1 MNILQ
6 IHNEYLLKGGE
17 DNVVEEEKQMLLKN
31 GHNVFQII
39 RHNQKEI
46 ITIKDKIS
54 TLLNLSNSKKTKNII
69 NEELKNIPKID
80 IAHVHN
86 IFPLWSYSIFEV
98 LNENKIPIVM
108 TLHNYRL
115 IWSKFNLL
123 DKSIIKYGIFKN
135 SRLITFLISKLID
148 RNKKLLNFV
157 TKFIALSKFA
167 NEKFVQEGIP
177 SNKIIIKQN
186 FLKKEIF
193 DIQKIQD
200 KDFIIYV
207 SRLEKLKGINFL
219 LNVWNDYDTKLKIF
233 GEGPL
238 LSKLK
243 KKYNLNKNINFCG
256 QQPAKIINNELNKSK
271 FLIFPTEYYENM
283 PMTILQAFRSGT
295 LVVASNI
302 GSIKNIINDGY
313 NGILFNPNDK
323 QSLQDKIKWIFANNE
338 KCNEITLNAFN
349 DFHKNYTDVSNY
361 NQLIN
366 IYNGTIEKLK

>member
-167 NEKFVQEGIP
+167 NEKFIQEGIP

-219 LNVWNDYDTKLKIF
+219 LNVWNDYDTKLKR
-233 GEGPL
+233 
-238 LSKLK
+238 S
-243 KKYNLNKNINFCG
+243 
-256 QQPAKIINNELNKSK
+256 II
-271 FLIFPTEYYENM
+271 
-283 PMTILQAFRSGT
+283 
-295 LVVASNI
+295 
-302 GSIKNIINDGY
+302 
-313 NGILFNPNDK
+313 
-323 QSLQDKIKWIFANNE
+323 
-338 KCNEITLNAFN
+338 
-349 DFHKNYTDVSNY
+349 
-361 NQLIN
+361 
-366 IYNGTIEKLK
+366 

>member
-148 RNKKLLNFV
+148 KNKKLLKV
-157 TKFIALSKFA
+157 
-167 NEKFVQEGIP
+167 
-177 SNKIIIKQN
+177 
-186 FLKKEIF
+186 
-193 DIQKIQD
+193 DIQLFQ
-200 KDFIIYV
+200 
-207 SRLEKLKGINFL
+207 SGLFL
-219 LNVWNDYDTKLKIF
+219 
-233 GEGPL
+233 
-238 LSKLK
+238 
-243 KKYNLNKNINFCG
+243 
-256 QQPAKIINNELNKSK
+256 
-271 FLIFPTEYYENM
+271 
-283 PMTILQAFRSGT
+283 
-295 LVVASNI
+295 
-302 GSIKNIINDGY
+302 
-313 NGILFNPNDK
+313 
-323 QSLQDKIKWIFANNE
+323 
-338 KCNEITLNAFN
+338 
-349 DFHKNYTDVSNY
+349 
-361 NQLIN
+361 
-366 IYNGTIEKLK
+366 

>member
-167 NEKFVQEGIP
+167 NEKFIQEGIP

-271 FLIFPTEYYENM
+271 FLIFPTE
-283 PMTILQAFRSGT
+283 
-295 LVVASNI
+295 
-302 GSIKNIINDGY
+302 
-313 NGILFNPNDK
+313 
-323 QSLQDKIKWIFANNE
+323 
-338 KCNEITLNAFN
+338 
-349 DFHKNYTDVSNY
+349 
-361 NQLIN
+361 
-366 IYNGTIEKLK
+366 